1 MPGKASACTTS
12 IVCPIGTAPALFW
25 SCPAVSAMTASMRIP
40 FWLPLL
46 LGFLTAVGPA
56 STDMY
61 LPAFPAIEASFHAP
75 AGSAQYSL
83 AAWFAGLA
91 VGQITQ
97 GTLSDRLGRRLP
109 LVASTALY
117 TGTCVACALAPSILW
132 LSAFRFL
139 SAVAAAASM
148 VIPRAV
154 VRDLADGHQAAV
166 LMSRLMLVMGAA
178 PILAPSV
185 GGAVLAFVNWRWI
198 FWIMAGYGALALI
211 LVCLALPDT
220 LPRERRVRLSLA
232 EQSHRYRHILRE
244 RGFLTHSVLGGF
256 STFGFFAYLGGSSP
270 VFIDGFGFTPAQYGV
285 LFGACA
291 VGLIGCSQV
300 NAWLLP
306 RVGGFALLRAVT
318 LIDLAAA
325 AALLAA
331 ALAGV
336 HRLLAVLPPLFV
348 FVSCQGFVNPNATVG
363 ALSRHAAHAG
373 SASALMGMGQ
383 FVLGAISG
391 LLVGVL
397 TDGTP
402 RGMAGLMLA
411 GAAGMVAA
419 DLCRERAAVAPTRF
433 GTDRSE

>member
-1 MPGKASACTTS
+1 
-12 IVCPIGTAPALFW
+12 
-25 SCPAVSAMTASMRIP
+25 MRVP

-97 GTLSDRLGRRLP
+97 GTISDRLGRRLP
-109 LVASTALY
+109 LIVATALY

-132 LSAFRFL
+132 LSAFRFA
-139 SAVAAAASM
+139 SAVAAAAGM

-154 VRDLADGHQAAV
+154 VRDLADGQHAAV
-166 LMSRLMLVMGAA
+166 LMSRLMLVMGVA
-178 PILAPSV
+178 PILAPSI
-185 GGAVLAFVNWRWI
+185 GGAVLAFASWRWI
-198 FWIMAGYGALALI
+198 FWIMGGYGGLALV
-211 LVCLALPDT
+211 LVWLALPDT
-220 LPRERRVRLSLA
+220 LARERRARLGLA
-232 EQSHRYRHILRE
+232 EQIRRYRHILRE
-244 RGFLTHSVLGGF
+244 RGFLTHAALGGF
-256 STFGFFAYLGGSSP
+256 ATFGFFAYLGGSSP
-270 VFIDGFGFTPAQYGV
+270 VFIDGFGFTPAEYGV

-291 VGLIGCSQV
+291 MGLIACSQL

-306 RVGGFALLRAVT
+306 RFGAFALLRAAT

-325 AALLAA
+325 ATLLGVALSRT
-331 ALAGV
+331 
-336 HRLLAVLPPLFV
+336 HRLAAVLPPLFA
-348 FVSCQGFVNPNATVG
+348 FVSCQGFVNPNSTVG

-383 FVLGAISG
+383 FMLGAVSG

-402 RGMAGLMLA
+402 RGMAGLMLV
-411 GAAGMVAA
+411 GAAGMVVA
-419 DLCRERAAVAPTRF
+419 DRCRERPYSMPTRISM
-433 GTDRSE
+433 DRLE